1 MKIRTIGLGVAAV
14 LAVAVGAAALA
25 TTGYPRALAPRKD
38 AAPATRIDNVR
49 LVSMR
54 PGAPAVQLGHSVLVE
69 GDRITAIGP
78 APALPT
84 PAGAR
89 SVDGGGQTLLPGLID
104 AHVHVWDEAELAGYL
119 AHGVTSVRNMSG
131 MPFHLPLAERI
142 AEGRILGPDLLT
154 SGPIL
159 HSPGPNEQANH
170 QLVVTAEEARAAV
183 LAQHADGYRTVKV
196 YSNLTREAYEAIL
209 QTARELD
216 MTVVGHTPEGVREPG
231 MPAEKP
237 FAIAFE
243 EVLDD
248 GFGTIEHVESIVWH
262 GLRDRLDP
270 EAMRALAQEIAAA
283 DVTVTPTLIAHA
295 NLVRVAESDG
305 AYLDRPGAETVNP
318 LIRRLEASTY
328 DYWSHA
334 DPAAREEPRRAFYR
348 EATLM
353 LHEAGVPLL
362 AGSDSGIFTNIPG
375 RALIEELQ
383 LLVRS
388 GLTPQE
394 ALATATVVAGPA
406 LGLPDRGQIAPGMA
420 ANLVLAPGDP
430 LADISTLAEPSGV
443 MVRGVWL
450 DEGDLADLRIA
461 ATQTSEARTGRRVA
475 SLLLRLR

>member
-25 TTGYPRALAPRKD
+25 PTGYPRALAPRKD

-353 LHEAGVPLL
+353 LAFP
-362 AGSDSGIFTNIPG
+362 
-375 RALIEELQ
+375 
-383 LLVRS
+383 
-388 GLTPQE
+388 
-394 ALATATVVAGPA
+394 
-406 LGLPDRGQIAPGMA
+406 
-420 ANLVLAPGDP
+420 
-430 LADISTLAEPSGV
+430 
-443 MVRGVWL
+443 
-450 DEGDLADLRIA
+450 
-461 ATQTSEARTGRRVA
+461 
-475 SLLLRLR
+475 